1 MVSFFQKHITYIDFI
16 INIYLVIFIIQSIIW
31 TIRSAIVKN
40 YYDTNINTDNDA
52 QKKDIDMYILANC
65 ITAVFLII
73 FVAPLTKN
81 SEILKIIFNLIC
93 FFMIAFFLAN
103 FFENIKYLFNLSI
116 FNHNN
121 QINMTFKK
129 DLSTNVV
136 YSNTFIYYCFFYL
149 KIDDIAYKLYSI
161 KTTIMPINDLSKLLI
176 IIIYL
181 TAVIFWMLINVYS
194 ILLSIYDICYNS
206 NKVNKLIKIIINF
219 RIHNIQF
226 FFIRNYLVKK
236 GCINKNFKIS
246 HIIFMP
252 FDTLLLLVNFI
263 IAILI
268 YFVNTLFYS
277 LKKFTILVFKKKKNK
292 NEYQPLYSLLRV
304 SIIISSLLTI
314 LLFIYYIHDQLSSQG
329 YELLNII
336 VGVIIIPTIFVQLQ
350 DHKKFTA

>member
-1 MVSFFQKHITYIDFI
+1 
-16 INIYLVIFIIQSIIW
+16 
-31 TIRSAIVKN
+31 
-40 YYDTNINTDNDA
+40 
-52 QKKDIDMYILANC
+52 
-65 ITAVFLII
+65 
-73 FVAPLTKN
+73 
-81 SEILKIIFNLIC
+81 
-93 FFMIAFFLAN
+93 
-103 FFENIKYLFNLSI
+103 
-116 FNHNN
+116 
-121 QINMTFKK
+121 
-129 DLSTNVV
+129 
-136 YSNTFIYYCFFYL
+136 
-149 KIDDIAYKLYSI
+149 
-161 KTTIMPINDLSKLLI
+161 MPINDLSKLLI